1 MFNKPTFI
9 LVALTALLALALS
22 LFMFV
27 GIKKP
32 QPDAR
37 VAVLEEQVKKQEVTL
52 TQLIQFINNAIQQSQ
67 TQVK

>member
-1 MFNKPTFI
+1 MTKLNFI
-9 LVALTALLALALS
+9 IVSVIAFVALALS
-22 LFMFV
+22 LFMYV

-67 TQVK
+67 AK

>member
-1 MFNKPTFI
+1 MTKLNFI
-9 LVALTALLALALS
+9 IVSVIAFVALALS

-37 VAVLEEQVKKQEVTL
+37 VAALEEQVKKQEVTL